1 MLLFLHEAAMDDF
14 RQETVRDNMSR
25 PAKTVAPEMT
35 LGDLARMFSAS
46 EIEAYPVV
54 RDEKLVGMVSR
65 TDIIKPFAAI
75 AATNA
80 IYFDSIMGTTVEE
93 IMSRQVIAIEM
104 DATLDQAV
112 HLMGA
117 HDFKSFPV
125 IDQDNRV
132 RGIVTRDDVI
142 RALARSTCR
151 SSLPLDL
158 RPMGYAIA

>member
-1 MLLFLHEAAMDDF
+1 MDHF
-14 RQETVRDNMSR
+14 HQETVRDNMSR
-25 PAKTVAPEMT
+25 LVRTVAPEMT

-46 EIEAYPVV
+46 DVAAYPVV
-54 RDEKLVGMVSR
+54 RDEKIVGIVSR
-65 TDIIKPFAAI
+65 TDIIKPFAAM
-75 AATNA
+75 AATSA
-80 IYFDSIMGTTVEE
+80 IYFESIAGTTVEE
-93 IMSRQVIAIEM
+93 IMSRQVIAVEL
-104 DATLDQAV
+104 DATLDQVV

-125 IDQDNRV
+125 IDQENCV

-142 RALARSTCR
+142 RALARSSRR